1 MSRAIS
7 LRAALVLT
15 GGFLTLHLVA
25 ASIAAAATRDSEAA
39 VQSVLRA
46 EESLAEIAEIA
57 RLSNLR
63 GQEAAA
69 LALSRASA
77 ALAVALEASQ
87 KSSSGPPSSDA
98 ADESAAEARARAG
111 VARDQRLVTA
121 SVAHA
126 QALDALE
133 RLLDEAGP
141 LQAQAQDRR
150 ARTDALRE
158 VLTRLRA
165 SAPPRGELE
174 GAWILTMSPLGETL
188 TLQLSQEGPFVG
200 GLFESST
207 GATGTVSGQVA
218 GGHVRLERQEAPRG
232 RVADIVGMLTSSGGM
247 EGTWQSAILG
257 TGKPDAGTFTAKR
270 ADEAP

>member
-1 MSRAIS
+1 MSGAIS

-15 GGFLTLHLVA
+15 GGLLTLHLVA
-25 ASIAAAATRDSEAA
+25 AGIAAAATRDSEAA

-57 RLSNLR
+57 HLSNLR

-87 KSSSGPPSSDA
+87 KSSSSPPSSDA
-98 ADESAAEARARAG
+98 ANESAADSAAEARARAG

-126 QALDALE
+126 QAREALE

-200 GLFESST
+200 GRFESST
-207 GATGTVSGQVA
+207 GATGTV
-218 GGHVRLERQEAPRG
+218 
-232 RVADIVGMLTSSGGM
+232 
-247 EGTWQSAILG
+247 
-257 TGKPDAGTFTAKR
+257 
-270 ADEAP
+270 